1 MDQDK
6 NKRKK
11 LYSAFVLTFIMF
23 LLMTSG
29 VFAAT
34 SKKSQ
39 APDIITPGT
48 VLL

>member
-23 LLMTSG
+23 L
-29 VFAAT
+29 V
-34 SKKSQ
+34 
-39 APDIITPGT
+39 TPGT